1 MLAIFAL
8 RLATGLI
15 AVLLL
20 LNPSQVNPRFYRTH
34 FLTALGLAGLALI
47 FLWDAADAPLA
58 WALGAASGLAL
69 LGSIVW
75 MLEGVPLGRMLIVLT
90 GLALAAALGL
100 ARWSDFQR
108 AETDP
113 ADSRSG
119 LPSRTSV
126 GLARQAGPTVEQGDL
141 AWLLADD
148 YSSAALLGSATTAML
163 IGHSYLIA
171 PAMSLIPLLRLLK
184 ALFASTLV
192 RLALAGAGL
201 WYWTGEAS
209 LVNLETALWLVPRW
223 GLGFAGP
230 LVLGW
235 MAWETARIRSTQSAT
250 GILYVVVIFC
260 FLGELTGQL
269 LLARC
274 GIPV

>member
-15 AVLLL
+15 ASLLL
-20 LNPSQVNPRFYRTH
+20 LNPAQVNPRFYRTH
-34 FLTALGLAGLALI
+34 FLTGLGLTAVAI
-47 FLWDAADAPLA
+47 VFLWDTADADLG

-75 MLEGVPLGRMLIVLT
+75 MLERAPAGRTLTVLT
-90 GLALAAALGL
+90 AMALAVALGL
-100 ARWSDFQR
+100 ARSAGVQR
-108 AETDP
+108 AE
-113 ADSRSG
+113 ADLDGMERN
-119 LPSRTSV
+119 
-126 GLARQAGPTVEQGDL
+126 EL

-171 PAMSLIPLLRLLK
+171 PAMALTPLLRLLQ
-184 ALFASTLV
+184 ALFASALV
-192 RLALAGAGL
+192 RMVLAGAGL
-201 WYWTGEAS
+201 WYWTGEPA

-230 LVLGW
+230 LALGW
-235 MAWETARIRSTQSAT
+235 MAWETAKIRSTQSAT

-269 LLARC
+269 LLAKT
-274 GIPV
+274 GIPM